1 MKGSS
6 VEKKKDKR
14 RRTSTPS
21 KYVPSNKKGYGW
33 LWGLLVVIVVAAI
46 VAVGIYM
53 GVKSN
58 RDSENGADI
67 AIKHSS
73 VKVTENYIEF
83 RSNNAKK
90 DAKIIELFED
100 PRCPGCSELEKM
112 HGAELADAIQSDQV
126 VLRLRLMDF
135 LNSQGASQY
144 STRANAALITVAL
157 TGDAESAFRFH
168 SILWH
173 TAPAEGGGV
182 PEPTNAELAEK
193 AKMAGA
199 KGETLS
205 QIKSGNFGSMRA
217 ATMGRVNLKV
227 LNERMDGKGGTP
239 AAFMNGGQIDL
250 SRPDW
255 VTSLYTTNKK

>member
-1 MKGSS
+1 M
-6 VEKKKDKR
+6 EKKKDKR

-21 KYVPSNKKGYGW
+21 KYVPSNKKSYGW

-58 RDSENGADI
+58 QDSQNGSDV
-67 AIKHSS
+67 AIKDSS

-90 DAKIIELFED
+90 DAKILEMFED

-112 HGAELADAIQSDQV
+112 HGAELADAIHSNQV
-126 VLRLRLMDF
+126 VLRLHLMDF
-135 LNSQGASQY
+135 LNPQGTTQY
-144 STRANAALITVAL
+144 STRANAALPTVAL

-173 TAPAEGGGV
+173 TAPPEGAGV

-193 AKMAGA
+193 AEMAGV
-199 KGETLS
+199 KGEVIS
-205 QIKSGNFGSMRA
+205 KIKSGDVDTMRA
-217 ATMGRVNLKV
+217 ATMGRANLKA
-227 LNERMDGKGGTP
+227 LNDRMDGQGGTP
-239 AAFMNGGQIDL
+239 AAFLNGKHIDT
-250 SRPDW
+250 SRPDRA
-255 VTSLYTTNKK
+255 TSLYSAEKK